1 MRGFGLNLLSGL
13 HFSLSYNSVDI
24 TTMSPH
30 LKGQLIVLEGIDGA
44 GKTTQV
50 QLLSAY
56 LLRKGVSTEQIKF
69 PRYETF
75 FGQLVLQF
83 LNGNLGSIDEV
94 SPYLASIVFA
104 LDRSAIKE
112 KLNELLA
119 EGTTLILDRYVGS
132 NMAHQ
137 AAKLPKEK
145 REQYLEWVYR
155 LEYIELGLPK
165 EDIVIFLDTPPLLS
179 KPRIK
184 WKEGVDIHE
193 EDMEYQKETHRM
205 YEKLCEKYPHWEKLP
220 CMDVKYNL
228 LSPETIHQQIVRKLS

>member
-1 MRGFGLNLLSGL
+1 
-13 HFSLSYNSVDI
+13 
-24 TTMSPH
+24 MSPH

-44 GKTTQV
+44 GKTTQA

-56 LLRKGVSTEQIKF
+56 LTRKGITTEQIKF

-83 LNGNLGSIDEV
+83 LNGELGSIDAV

-112 KLNELLA
+112 KLNELLKD
-119 EGTTLILDRYVGS
+119 GTTLILDRYVGS

-137 AAKLPKEK
+137 ASKLPEEK
-145 REQYLEWVYR
+145 RDQYIEWVNK
-155 LEYIELGLPK
+155 LEYVELGLPK
-165 EDIVIFLDTPPLLS
+165 EDIVFFLDTPALLS

-193 EDMEYQKETHRM
+193 EDMEYQKETYRV
-205 YEKLCEKYPHWEKLP
+205 YEKLCEKYDYWERIQ
-220 CMDVKYNL
+220 CMDVNYNL
-228 LSPETIHQQIVRKLS
+228 LPPETIHQEIVKKLS

>member
-1 MRGFGLNLLSGL
+1 
-13 HFSLSYNSVDI
+13 
-24 TTMSPH
+24 MSPH

-44 GKTTQV
+44 GKSTQV

-56 LLRKGVSTEQIKF
+56 LSRKGITTEQIKF

-83 LNGNLGSIDEV
+83 LNGELGSIDEV

-104 LDRSAIKE
+104 LDRSAIKQ
-112 KLNELLA
+112 KLYDLLN
-119 EGTTLILDRYVGS
+119 EGTTLILDRYIGS

-137 AAKLPKEK
+137 AAKLPPEK
-145 REQYLEWVYR
+145 RQQYLDWVHR

-165 EDIVIFLDTPPLLS
+165 EDIVMYLDTPPLLS
-179 KPRIK
+179 KPRLK

-193 EDMEYQKETHRM
+193 ENIEYQKETHIV
-205 YEKLCEKYPHWEKLP
+205 YEELAAKYPHWEKIT
-220 CMDVKYNL
+220 CIDTDYNL
-228 LSPETIHQQIVRKLS
+228 LPPDKIRQEIVKKLG